1 MIINAVELFFS
12 INVILFLK
20 SDKMNKADESDED
33 EGPSFREMGLDDRLL
48 EAAAV
53 KLAWKEPTDIQKRAI
68 PLIMEGRDLLARG
81 RTGSGKTGAFVIP
94 IIQKVLDCKRLGT
107 GSGEQCVRALI
118 MAPTKELCRQIQ
130 NVLKGNSLF
139 LISSLTKHPEKWG
152 YLQDNCIE
160 IQLCMLSIL
169 DLVSSCGRVVRSVDV
184 SDHRLGADID
194 AHKPL
199 IVGDVPDIIVGTP
212 SRVLMH
218 IEAGHLDGLKDT
230 LEILVLDEADLII
243 SFGYEAEVKKVLTQL
258 PSIYQSVLTSATL
271 SSGAVKLKELVLR
284 RPVTLNLEEDSLPE
298 DSQLTQYQIKIEEE
312 DKFVL
317 IYALFKLKLVHGKT
331 IVFVN
336 SVDRCYK
343 LKLYL
348 EQFSIPVC
356 VLNSELPN
364 ATRCHIV
371 SQFNKGLYDVVV
383 ASDETFLDS
392 MPLRE
397 ANSDKK
403 SKQFKVDKDKA
414 NSKREK
420 DLESGASRGIDFQFV
435 SNVINFDFPRDVDSY
450 IHRVGRT
457 ARGTAKGTALN
468 LVSMKEMDRVSKVVN
483 TLKRSKQISSSTN
496 EEDAVNEEEVFKPYR
511 FRMEELDG
519 FRYRATDAWRAVTK
533 IAIREARLKE
543 IKAEMLNS
551 VKLKTH
557 LADNP
562 RDVQILRHDK
572 ALHTV
577 RQQVH
582 LRNVPDYIVPN
593 ALKKMTTGTFK
604 SKNRGKRNFK
614 KSQHR
619 EMSTAK
625 KKFEKRQADP
635 LRSLVSK

>member
-1 MIINAVELFFS
+1 
-12 INVILFLK
+12 
-20 SDKMNKADESDED
+20 
-33 EGPSFREMGLDDRLL
+33 
-48 EAAAV
+48 
-53 KLAWKEPTDIQKRAI
+53 
-68 PLIMEGRDLLARG
+68 MEGRDLMARG

-94 IIQKVLDCKRLGT
+94 IIQKILDYKRLGK
-107 GSGEQCVRALI
+107 GSQQQCVRALI

-130 NVLKGNSLF
+130 TVFKD
-139 LISSLTKHPEKWG
+139 LT
-152 YLQDNCIE
+152 
-160 IQLCMLSIL
+160 
-169 DLVSSCGRVVRSVDV
+169 SSCGRVARSVDV
-184 SDHRLGADID
+184 SDHRLGVDIQ

-199 IVGDVPDIIVGTP
+199 LVGDVPDVIVGTP

-218 IEAGHLDGLKDT
+218 MEAGHLPDLKNS
-230 LEILVLDEADLII
+230 LEILVLDEADLIV
-243 SFGYEAEVKKVLTQL
+243 SFGYEEEVKKVLSRL
-258 PSIYQSVLTSATL
+258 PAIYQSILTSATL
-271 SSGAVKLKELVLR
+271 SAGAVKLKELVLR
-284 RPVTLNLEEDSLPE
+284 RPVMLSLEEDPLPA

-348 EQFSIPVC
+348 EQFAIPVC

-392 MPLRE
+392 VQPSEIDVGNR
-397 ANSDKK
+397 DKGK
-403 SKQFKVDKDKA
+403 VQKVDKDKA
-414 NSKREK
+414 KSKRDK
-420 DLESGASRGIDFQFV
+420 DQESGASRGIDFQFV

-457 ARGTAKGTALN
+457 ARGTAKGTALS
-468 LVSMKEMDRVSKVVN
+468 LTSMKEMERVTMVEDA
-483 TLKRSKQISSSTN
+483 LKLSRSSSTALN
-496 EEDAVNEEEVFKPYR
+496 ENVREEDHSVFKPYR

-519 FRYRATDAWRAVTK
+519 FRYRAVDAWRAVTK

-593 ALKKMTTGTFK
+593 ALKKMTANSRK
-604 SKNRGKRNFK
+604 RGKKNFK
-614 KSQHR
+614 GNGG
-619 EMSTAK
+619 MSLAK
-625 KKFEKRQADP
+625 KKFEKRKSDP

>member
-1 MIINAVELFFS
+1 
-12 INVILFLK
+12 
-20 SDKMNKADESDED
+20 
-33 EGPSFREMGLDDRLL
+33 
-48 EAAAV
+48 
-53 KLAWKEPTDIQKRAI
+53 
-68 PLIMEGRDLLARG
+68 MEGRDLLARG
-81 RTGSGKTGAFVIP
+81 RTGSGKTGAFLIP
-94 IIQKVLDCKRLGT
+94 IIQKVLDCKRLAV
-107 GSGEQCVRALI
+107 GSSEQCVRALI
-118 MAPTKELCRQIQ
+118 MTPTKELCRQIQ
-130 NVLKGNSLF
+130 NVLK
-139 LISSLTKHPEKWG
+139 
-152 YLQDNCIE
+152 
-160 IQLCMLSIL
+160 

-184 SDHRLGADID
+184 SDHRLGADIA

-218 IEAGHLDGLKDT
+218 MEASHLDDLKNT
-230 LEILVLDEADLII
+230 LEILVLDEADLIV
-243 SFGYEAEVKKVLTQL
+243 SFGYEAEVKKLLTRL

-298 DSQLTQYQIKIEEE
+298 DSQLTQYQIRIEEE

-348 EQFSIPVC
+348 EQFAIPVC

-364 ATRCHIV
+364 VTRCHIV

-383 ASDETFLDS
+383 ASDETFLDTV
-392 MPLRE
+392 PQTGND
-397 ANSDKK
+397 ANKDNRH
-403 SKQFKVDKDKA
+403 KVDKDKA
-414 NSKREK
+414 NSKRDK
-420 DLESGASRGIDFQFV
+420 DQESGASRGIDFQFV

-457 ARGTAKGTALN
+457 ARGTAKGTALS
-468 LVSMKEMDRVSKVVN
+468 LVSMKEMDRVAKVEENLRRSKVA
-483 TLKRSKQISSSTN
+483 RSSITNDSSEKET
-496 EEDAVNEEEVFKPYR
+496 VFKPYR

-577 RQQVH
+577 RQQAH
-582 LRNVPDYIVPN
+582 LKNVPDYIVPN
-593 ALKKMTTGTFK
+593 ALKKMTANSFRSKRKGKHYLK
-604 SKNRGKRNFK
+604 SGGGV
-614 KSQHR
+614 S
-619 EMSTAK
+619 SAK
-625 KKFEKRQADP
+625 
-635 LRSLVSK
+635 

>member
-1 MIINAVELFFS
+1 
-12 INVILFLK
+12 
-20 SDKMNKADESDED
+20 
-33 EGPSFREMGLDDRLL
+33 
-48 EAAAV
+48 
-53 KLAWKEPTDIQKRAI
+53 
-68 PLIMEGRDLLARG
+68 MEGRDLMARG

-94 IIQKVLDCKRLGT
+94 IIQKILDYKRLGK
-107 GSGEQCVRALI
+107 GSQQQCVRALI

-130 NVLKGNSLF
+130 TVFKD
-139 LISSLTKHPEKWG
+139 LT
-152 YLQDNCIE
+152 
-160 IQLCMLSIL
+160 
-169 DLVSSCGRVVRSVDV
+169 SSCGRVARSVDV
-184 SDHRLGADID
+184 SDHRLGVDIQ

-199 IVGDVPDIIVGTP
+199 LVGDVPDVIVGTP

-218 IEAGHLDGLKDT
+218 MEAGHLPDVKNS
-230 LEILVLDEADLII
+230 LEILVLDEADLIV
-243 SFGYEAEVKKVLTQL
+243 SFGYEEEVKKVLSRL
-258 PSIYQSVLTSATL
+258 PAIYQSILTSATL
-271 SSGAVKLKELVLR
+271 SAGAVKLKELVLR
-284 RPVTLNLEEDSLPE
+284 RPVMLNLEEDSLPA
-298 DSQLTQYQIKIEEE
+298 DSQLTQYQIRIEEE

-336 SVDRCYK
+336 NVDRCYK

-392 MPLRE
+392 VQPSEIDVGNR
-397 ANSDKK
+397 DKGK
-403 SKQFKVDKDKA
+403 VQKVDKDKA
-414 NSKREK
+414 KSKRDK
-420 DLESGASRGIDFQFV
+420 DQESGASRGIDFQFV

-457 ARGTAKGTALN
+457 ARGTAKGTALS
-468 LVSMKEMDRVSKVVN
+468 LTSMKEMERVTMV
-483 TLKRSKQISSSTN
+483 
-496 EEDAVNEEEVFKPYR
+496 EDALKLSRLSNTALNENGRQEDHSVFKQYR

-519 FRYRATDAWRAVTK
+519 FRYRAVDAWRAVTK

-619 EMSTAK
+619 EMSSAK
-625 KKFEKRQADP
+625 KKFEKRQSDP
-635 LRSLVSK
+635 LRSLVPK

>member
-1 MIINAVELFFS
+1 MAQKN
-12 INVILFLK
+12 N
-20 SDKMNKADESDED
+20 ESDD
-33 EGPSFREMGLDDRLL
+33 DDGPSFREMGLDDRLL

-53 KLAWKEPTDIQKRAI
+53 KLGWKEPTDIQQRAI

-94 IIQKVLDCKRLGT
+94 IIQKILDCKRLGT
-107 GSGEQCVRALI
+107 GSNEQCVRALI
-118 MAPTKELCRQIQ
+118 MAPTKELCRQTQ
-130 NVLKGNSLF
+130 NVLK
-139 LISSLTKHPEKWG
+139 
-152 YLQDNCIE
+152 
-160 IQLCMLSIL
+160 

-184 SDHRLGADID
+184 SDHRLGVDIE

-218 IEAGHLDGLKDT
+218 MEAGHLDDLRIT
-230 LEILVLDEADLII
+230 LEILVLDEADLIV
-243 SFGYEAEVKKVLTQL
+243 SFGYEAEVKKVLTRL

-284 RPVTLNLEEDSLPE
+284 RPVTLNLEEDSLPL
-298 DSQLTQYQIKIEEE
+298 DSQLTQYQIRIEEE

-336 SVDRCYK
+336 NVDRCYK

-348 EQFSIPVC
+348 EQFAIPVC

-383 ASDETFLDS
+383 ASDETFLES
-392 MPLRE
+392 IPKRE
-397 ANSDKK
+397 SGQVNFDKK
-403 SKQFKVDKDKA
+403 GKLHKVDKDKA
-414 NSKREK
+414 KSKRDK
-420 DLESGASRGIDFQFV
+420 DQESGASRGIDFQFV

-457 ARGTAKGTALN
+457 ARGTSKGTALS
-468 LVSMKEMDRVSKVVN
+468 LVSMKEMDRVSNVEEA
-483 TLKRSKQISSSTN
+483 LSRSKKNNAAGITDGSETEQSI
-496 EEDAVNEEEVFKPYR
+496 FKPYR

-533 IAIREARLKE
+533 IAVREARLKE

-562 RDVQILRHDK
+562 RDAQILRHDK

-577 RQQVH
+577 RHQLH

-593 ALKKMTTGTFK
+593 ALKKMTANTRRK
-604 SKNRGKRNFK
+604 GKRNFK
-614 KSQHR
+614 GGNNGIS
-619 EMSTAK
+619 SAK
-625 KKFEKRQADP
+625 KKFEKRRADP
-635 LRSLVSK
+635 LRSLLNK

>member
-1 MIINAVELFFS
+1 
-12 INVILFLK
+12 
-20 SDKMNKADESDED
+20 
-33 EGPSFREMGLDDRLL
+33 
-48 EAAAV
+48 
-53 KLAWKEPTDIQKRAI
+53 
-68 PLIMEGRDLLARG
+68 MEGRDLLARG
-81 RTGSGKTGAFVIP
+81 RTGSGKTGAFLIP
-94 IIQKVLDCKRLGT
+94 IIQKVLDCKRLAA
-107 GSGEQCVRALI
+107 GSSEQCVRALI
-118 MAPTKELCRQIQ
+118 MTPTKELCRQIQ
-130 NVLKGNSLF
+130 NVLK
-139 LISSLTKHPEKWG
+139 
-152 YLQDNCIE
+152 
-160 IQLCMLSIL
+160 

-184 SDHRLGADID
+184 SDHRLGTDIN

-199 IVGDVPDIIVGTP
+199 LVGDVPDIIVGTP
-212 SRVLMH
+212 SRVLIHM
-218 IEAGHLDGLKDT
+218 EAGHLDDLRNT
-230 LEILVLDEADLII
+230 LEILVLDEADLIV
-243 SFGYEAEVKKVLTQL
+243 SFGHEDDVKGILSAL

-271 SSGAVKLKELVLR
+271 SSGAVTLKELVLR
-284 RPVTLNLEEDSLPE
+284 RPVTLNLEEESLPE

-336 SVDRCYK
+336 NVDRCYK

-383 ASDETFLDS
+383 ASDETFLES
-392 MPLRE
+392 MPHNQNGQE
-397 ANSDKK
+397 HCDKK
-403 SKQFKVDKDKA
+403 GKVYKVDKDKA
-414 NSKREK
+414 KSKRDK
-420 DLESGASRGIDFQFV
+420 DQESGASRGIDFQFV

-457 ARGTAKGTALN
+457 ARGTAKGTALS
-468 LVSMKEMDRVSKVVN
+468 LTSMKEMERVTMV
-483 TLKRSKQISSSTN
+483 
-496 EEDAVNEEEVFKPYR
+496 EDALKLSRSSNTAQNENGRQEDQSVFKPYR

-519 FRYRATDAWRAVTK
+519 FRYRAVDAWRAVTK

-562 RDVQILRHDK
+562 RDAQILRHDK

-582 LRNVPDYIVPN
+582 LKNVPDYIVPN
-593 ALKKMTTGTFK
+593 ALKKNDRK
-604 SKNRGKRNFK
+604 Y
-614 KSQHR
+614 
-619 EMSTAK
+619 
-625 KKFEKRQADP
+625 
-635 LRSLVSK
+635 

>member
-1 MIINAVELFFS
+1 MSSNG
-12 INVILFLK
+12 N
-20 SDKMNKADESDED
+20 ESDED
-33 EGPSFREMGLDDRLL
+33 DGPTFREMGLDDRLL

-53 KLAWKEPTDIQKRAI
+53 KLGWKEPTDIQQRAI

-94 IIQKVLDCKRLGT
+94 IIQKILDCKRLGS
-107 GSGEQCVRALI
+107 GSNEQCVRALI
-118 MAPTKELCRQIQ
+118 MAPTKELCRQTQ
-130 NVLKGNSLF
+130 NVLK
-139 LISSLTKHPEKWG
+139 
-152 YLQDNCIE
+152 
-160 IQLCMLSIL
+160 

-184 SDHRLGADID
+184 SDHRLGADIE

-218 IEAGHLDGLKDT
+218 MEAGHLDDLKNT
-230 LEILVLDEADLII
+230 LEILVLDEADLIV
-243 SFGYEAEVKKVLTQL
+243 SFGYEAEVRKVLTRL

-284 RPVTLNLEEDSLPE
+284 RPVTLNLEEDSLPL
-298 DSQLTQYQIKIEEE
+298 DSQLTQYQIRIEEE

-364 ATRCHIV
+364 STRCHIV

-392 MPLRE
+392 ALPSENDPVNR
-397 ANSDKK
+397 DKGK
-403 SKQFKVDKDKA
+403 VHKVDKDKA
-414 NSKREK
+414 KSKRDK
-420 DLESGASRGIDFQFV
+420 DQESGASRGIDFQFV
-435 SNVINFDFPRDVDSY
+435 SNIINFDFPRDVDSY

-457 ARGTAKGTALN
+457 ARGTAKGTALS
-468 LVSMKEMDRVSKVVN
+468 LVSMKEMDRVATVEESLRRSKVAGSSN
-483 TLKRSKQISSSTN
+483 TVDSS
-496 EEDAVNEEEVFKPYR
+496 EKEMIFKPYR

-562 RDVQILRHDK
+562 RDAQILRHDK

-577 RQQVH
+577 RQQAH
-582 LRNVPDYIVPN
+582 LKNVPDYIVPN
-593 ALKKMTTGTFK
+593 ALKKMTTNSFRSRRKGK
-604 SKNRGKRNFK
+604 HNLKNGGSGMSSAKR
-614 KSQHR
+614 
-619 EMSTAK
+619 
-625 KKFEKRQADP
+625 KFEKRKADP
-635 LRSLVSK
+635 LRSLVPK

>member
-1 MIINAVELFFS
+1 
-12 INVILFLK
+12 
-20 SDKMNKADESDED
+20 
-33 EGPSFREMGLDDRLL
+33 
-48 EAAAV
+48 
-53 KLAWKEPTDIQKRAI
+53 
-68 PLIMEGRDLLARG
+68 MEGRDLLARG

-107 GSGEQCVRALI
+107 GSSEQCVRALI

-130 NVLKGNSLF
+130 NVLK
-139 LISSLTKHPEKWG
+139 
-152 YLQDNCIE
+152 
-160 IQLCMLSIL
+160 

-184 SDHRLGADID
+184 SDHRLGTDIN

-199 IVGDVPDIIVGTP
+199 LVGDVPDIIVGTP

-218 IEAGHLDGLKDT
+218 IEAGHLDALKNT

-243 SFGYEAEVKKVLTQL
+243 SFGYESEVKKVLTRL
-258 PSIYQSVLTSATL
+258 PSIYQSVLPSATL

-298 DSQLTQYQIKIEEE
+298 DSQLTQYQIRIEEE

-343 LKLYL
+343 VKLYL

-364 ATRCHIV
+364 TTRCHIV

-383 ASDETFLDS
+383 ASDETFLEA
-392 MPLRE
+392 MPLQE
-397 ANSDKK
+397 GIDKK
-403 SKQFKVDKDKA
+403 SKPNKVDKDKA

-435 SNVINFDFPRDVDSY
+435 ANVINFDFPRDVDSY

-457 ARGTAKGTALN
+457 ARGTAKGTALS
-468 LVSMKEMDRVSKVVN
+468 LTSMKEMERVTMVEE
-483 TLKRSKQISSSTN
+483 TLRRSKKSHEGGSANSPETEQSI
-496 EEDAVNEEEVFKPYR
+496 FKPYR

-533 IAIREARLKE
+533 IAVREARLKE

-562 RDVQILRHDK
+562 RDAQILRHDK

-582 LRNVPDYIVPN
+582 LKNVPDYIVPN
-593 ALKKMTTGTFK
+593 ALKKMTANTRRT
-604 SKNRGKRNFK
+604 GKRNFK
-614 KSQHR
+614 GGNGG
-619 EMSTAK
+619 MSLARR
-625 KKFEKRQADP
+625 KFEKRKADP
-635 LRSLVSK
+635 LRSLVP

>member
-1 MIINAVELFFS
+1 MH
-12 INVILFLK
+12 
-20 SDKMNKADESDED
+20 
-33 EGPSFREMGLDDRLL
+33 
-48 EAAAV
+48 
-53 KLAWKEPTDIQKRAI
+53 
-68 PLIMEGRDLLARG
+68 
-81 RTGSGKTGAFVIP
+81 
-94 IIQKVLDCKRLGT
+94 
-107 GSGEQCVRALI
+107 
-118 MAPTKELCRQIQ
+118 
-130 NVLKGNSLF
+130 SLNIF
-139 LISSLTKHPEKWG
+139 A
-152 YLQDNCIE
+152 
-160 IQLCMLSIL
+160 

-184 SDHRLGADID
+184 SDHRLGADIE

-212 SRVLMH
+212 SRVLIHM
-218 IEAGHLDGLKDT
+218 EAGHLDDLRNT
-230 LEILVLDEADLII
+230 LEILVLDEADLIV
-243 SFGYEAEVKKVLTQL
+243 SFGYESEVKKVLTRL

-284 RPVTLNLEEDSLPE
+284 RPVTLNLEEDSLPV
-298 DSQLTQYQIKIEEE
+298 DSQLTQYQIRIEEE

-336 SVDRCYK
+336 NVDRCYK

-348 EQFSIPVC
+348 EQFAIPVC

-383 ASDETFLDS
+383 ASDETFLES
-392 MPLRE
+392 MPHNQNGQE
-397 ANSDKK
+397 HCDKK
-403 SKQFKVDKDKA
+403 GKVYKVDKDKA
-414 NSKREK
+414 KSKRDK
-420 DLESGASRGIDFQFV
+420 DQESGASRGIDFQFV

-457 ARGTAKGTALN
+457 ARGTAKGTALS
-468 LVSMKEMDRVSKVVN
+468 LVSMKEMDRVSKVEE
-483 TLKRSKQISSSTN
+483 TLMRSKKSHEGGSANIPETEQSI
-496 EEDAVNEEEVFKPYR
+496 FKPYR

-533 IAIREARLKE
+533 IAVREARLKE

-562 RDVQILRHDK
+562 RDAQILRHDK

-582 LRNVPDYIVPN
+582 LKNVPDYIVPN
-593 ALKKMTTGTFK
+593 ALKKMTANTRRT
-604 SKNRGKRNFK
+604 GKRNFK
-614 KSQHR
+614 GGNGG
-619 EMSTAK
+619 MSLARR
-625 KKFEKRQADP
+625 KFEKRKADP
-635 LRSLVSK
+635 LRSLIP

>member
-1 MIINAVELFFS
+1 MTSKIND
-12 INVILFLK
+12 
-20 SDKMNKADESDED
+20 SDDDD
-33 EGPSFREMGLDDRLL
+33 GPSFREMGLDDRLL
-48 EAAAV
+48 EAAAI

-81 RTGSGKTGAFVIP
+81 RTGSGKTGAFLIP
-94 IIQKVLDCKRLGT
+94 IIQKVLDCKRLAA
-107 GSGEQCVRALI
+107 GSSEQCVRALI
-118 MAPTKELCRQIQ
+118 MTPTKELCRQIQ
-130 NVLKGNSLF
+130 NVLK
-139 LISSLTKHPEKWG
+139 
-152 YLQDNCIE
+152 
-160 IQLCMLSIL
+160 

-184 SDHRLGADID
+184 SDHRLGTDIN

-199 IVGDVPDIIVGTP
+199 LVGDVPDIIVGTP

-218 IEAGHLDGLKDT
+218 LEAGHLDNLKNT
-230 LEILVLDEADLII
+230 LEILVMDEADLIV

-348 EQFSIPVC
+348 EQFAIPVC

-364 ATRCHIV
+364 VTRCHIV

-392 MPLRE
+392 IQQGD
-397 ANSDKK
+397 SSIDTFDKK
-403 SKQFKVDKDKA
+403 GKLHKVDKDKA
-414 NSKREK
+414 NSKRSK
-420 DLESGASRGIDFQFV
+420 DQESGASRGIDFQFV

-457 ARGTAKGTALN
+457 ARGTAKGTALS
-468 LVSMKEMDRVSKVVN
+468 LTSMKEMERVTMV
-483 TLKRSKQISSSTN
+483 
-496 EEDAVNEEEVFKPYR
+496 EDALKLSRSSNTAQNENGRQEDQSVFKPYR

-519 FRYRATDAWRAVTK
+519 FRYRAVDAWRAVTK

-593 ALKKMTTGTFK
+593 ALKKMTANSRK
-604 SKNRGKRNFK
+604 RGKKNFK
-614 KSQHR
+614 GNGG
-619 EMSTAK
+619 MSLAK
-625 KKFEKRQADP
+625 KKFEKRKSDP

>member
-1 MIINAVELFFS
+1 MNSVRGNPRVIKLKNYLAPHIEVLPDVLFH
-12 INVILFLK
+12 ILK
-20 SDKMNKADESDED
+20 D
-33 EGPSFREMGLDDRLL
+33 
-48 EAAAV
+48 
-53 KLAWKEPTDIQKRAI
+53 LA
-68 PLIMEGRDLLARG
+68 
-81 RTGSGKTGAFVIP
+81 
-94 IIQKVLDCKRLGT
+94 
-107 GSGEQCVRALI
+107 
-118 MAPTKELCRQIQ
+118 
-130 NVLKGNSLF
+130 
-139 LISSLTKHPEKWG
+139 
-152 YLQDNCIE
+152 
-160 IQLCMLSIL
+160 
-169 DLVSSCGRVVRSVDV
+169 SSCGRVVRSVDV
-184 SDHRLGADID
+184 SDHRLGADIE

-199 IVGDVPDIIVGTP
+199 IVGDVPDVIVGTP

-218 IEAGHLDGLKDT
+218 MEAGHLDDLRNS

-243 SFGYEAEVKKVLTQL
+243 SFGYEDEVKKVLSRL

-284 RPVTLNLEEDSLPE
+284 RPVTLNLEEDSLPA
-298 DSQLTQYQIKIEEE
+298 DSQLTQYQIRIEEE

-336 SVDRCYK
+336 NVDRCYK

-348 EQFSIPVC
+348 EQFAIPVC

-383 ASDETFLDS
+383 ASDETFLTSAPEQEIGVD
-392 MPLRE
+392 
-397 ANSDKK
+397 NCDKK
-403 SKQFKVDKDKA
+403 KGQKVDKDKA
-414 NSKREK
+414 KSKRDK
-420 DLESGASRGIDFQFV
+420 DQESGASRGIDFQFV

-457 ARGTAKGTALN
+457 ARGTAKGTALS
-468 LVSMKEMDRVSKVVN
+468 LVSMKEMDRVAKVEE
-483 TLKRSKQISSSTN
+483 TLRRSKNNTRENMNTDNSKFEHDI
-496 EEDAVNEEEVFKPYR
+496 FKPYR

-543 IKAEMLNS
+543 IKSEMLNS

-582 LRNVPDYIVPN
+582 LKNVPDYIVPS
-593 ALKKMTTGTFK
+593 ALRKMTGNSTNPRKRKQHFK
-604 SKNRGKRNFK
+604 GGGGGISL
-614 KSQHR
+614 
-619 EMSTAK
+619 AK
-625 KKFEKRQADP
+625 KKFEKRKADP
-635 LRSLVSK
+635 LGSLGLKK

>member
-1 MIINAVELFFS
+1 
-12 INVILFLK
+12 
-20 SDKMNKADESDED
+20 
-33 EGPSFREMGLDDRLL
+33 
-48 EAAAV
+48 
-53 KLAWKEPTDIQKRAI
+53 
-68 PLIMEGRDLLARG
+68 MEGRDLLARG

-107 GSGEQCVRALI
+107 GSSEQCVRALI

-130 NVLKGNSLF
+130 NVLR
-139 LISSLTKHPEKWG
+139 
-152 YLQDNCIE
+152 
-160 IQLCMLSIL
+160 

-184 SDHRLGADID
+184 SDHRLGADIA

-199 IVGDVPDIIVGTP
+199 VVGDVPDIIVGTP

-218 IEAGHLDGLKDT
+218 IEAGHLDALKNT

-243 SFGYEAEVKKVLTQL
+243 SFGYEAEVKKVLTRL
-258 PSIYQSVLTSATL
+258 PPIYQSVLTSATL

-284 RPVTLNLEEDSLPE
+284 RPVTLNLEEDFLPE
-298 DSQLTQYQIKIEEE
+298 DSQLTQYQIRIEEE

-343 LKLYL
+343 VKLYL

-383 ASDETFLDS
+383 ASDETFLEA
-392 MPLRE
+392 MPLQE
-397 ANSDKK
+397 GIDKK
-403 SKQFKVDKDKA
+403 SKPNKVDKDKA

-468 LVSMKEMDRVSKVVN
+468 LVSMKEMERVTKVVE
-483 TLKRSKQISSSTN
+483 TLKRSKQNSSKSEDSIN
-496 EEDAVNEEEVFKPYR
+496 EQEVFKPYR

-593 ALKKMTTGTFK
+593 ALKKMTANSRK
-604 SKNRGKRNFK
+604 RGKKNFK
-614 KSQHR
+614 GNGG
-619 EMSTAK
+619 MSLAK
-625 KKFEKRQADP
+625 KKFEKRKSDP

>member
-1 MIINAVELFFS
+1 
-12 INVILFLK
+12 
-20 SDKMNKADESDED
+20 
-33 EGPSFREMGLDDRLL
+33 
-48 EAAAV
+48 
-53 KLAWKEPTDIQKRAI
+53 
-68 PLIMEGRDLLARG
+68 MEGRDLLARG

-94 IIQKVLDCKRLGT
+94 IIQKILDCKRLGT
-107 GSGEQCVRALI
+107 GSNEQCVRALI

-130 NVLKGNSLF
+130 TVLK
-139 LISSLTKHPEKWG
+139 
-152 YLQDNCIE
+152 
-160 IQLCMLSIL
+160 

-184 SDHRLGADID
+184 SDHRLGADIA

-212 SRVLMH
+212 SRVLLH
-218 IEAGHLDGLKDT
+218 LEAGHLDDLKNT

-258 PSIYQSVLTSATL
+258 PPIYQSVLTSATL

-284 RPVTLNLEEDSLPE
+284 RPVTLNLEEESLPE

-348 EQFSIPVC
+348 EQFAIPVC

-364 ATRCHIV
+364 VTRCHIV

-392 MPLRE
+392 IQQGD
-397 ANSDKK
+397 SSIDTFDKK
-403 SKQFKVDKDKA
+403 GKLHKIDKDKA
-414 NSKREK
+414 NSKRSK
-420 DLESGASRGIDFQFV
+420 DQESGASRGIDFQFV

-468 LVSMKEMDRVSKVVN
+468 LVSMKEMERVSKVVE
-483 TLKRSKQISSSTN
+483 TLKRSKQNSSNSEDLTN
-496 EEDAVNEEEVFKPYR
+496 EQELFKPYR

-533 IAIREARLKE
+533 IAVREARLKE

-593 ALKKMTTGTFK
+593 ALKKMTANSRK
-604 SKNRGKRNFK
+604 RGKKNFK
-614 KSQHR
+614 GKGG
-619 EMSTAK
+619 MSLAK
-625 KKFEKRQADP
+625 KKFEKRKSDP

>member
-1 MIINAVELFFS
+1 
-12 INVILFLK
+12 
-20 SDKMNKADESDED
+20 
-33 EGPSFREMGLDDRLL
+33 
-48 EAAAV
+48 
-53 KLAWKEPTDIQKRAI
+53 
-68 PLIMEGRDLLARG
+68 MEGRDLLARG

-94 IIQKVLDCKRLGT
+94 IIQKVLDCKRIGT
-107 GSGEQCVRALI
+107 GSSEQCVRALI

-130 NVLKGNSLF
+130 NVLK
-139 LISSLTKHPEKWG
+139 
-152 YLQDNCIE
+152 
-160 IQLCMLSIL
+160 

-184 SDHRLGADID
+184 SDHRLGTDIS

-218 IEAGHLDGLKDT
+218 IEAGHLDDLKNT
-230 LEILVLDEADLII
+230 LEILVLDEADLIV

-414 NSKREK
+414 NSKRKK
-420 DLESGASRGIDFQFV
+420 DTESGVSRGIDFQFV
-435 SNVINFDFPRDVDSY
+435 SNVINFDFPPDVDSY

-457 ARGTAKGTALN
+457 ARGNNKGTALSLIAARELERAN
-468 LVSMKEMDRVSKVVN
+468 QVERHLREKEGLGVASDN
-483 TLKRSKQISSSTN
+483 
-496 EEDAVNEEEVFKPYR
+496 DADNCVFKPYQ
-511 FRMEELDG
+511 FKIEELDG
-519 FRYRATDAWRAVTK
+519 FKYRAMDAWRSVTRIAV
-533 IAIREARLKE
+533 REAR
-543 IKAEMLNS
+543 
-551 VKLKTH
+551 
-557 LADNP
+557 
-562 RDVQILRHDK
+562 
-572 ALHTV
+572 
-577 RQQVH
+577 
-582 LRNVPDYIVPN
+582 
-593 ALKKMTTGTFK
+593 
-604 SKNRGKRNFK
+604 
-614 KSQHR
+614 
-619 EMSTAK
+619 
-625 KKFEKRQADP
+625 
-635 LRSLVSK
+635 

>member
-1 MIINAVELFFS
+1 
-12 INVILFLK
+12 
-20 SDKMNKADESDED
+20 MNTKTYESDEED
-33 EGPSFREMGLDDRLL
+33 GPSFREMGLDDRLL

-94 IIQKVLDCKRLGT
+94 IIQKVLDCKRIGT
-107 GSGEQCVRALI
+107 GSSEQCVRALI

-130 NVLKGNSLF
+130 NVLK
-139 LISSLTKHPEKWG
+139 
-152 YLQDNCIE
+152 
-160 IQLCMLSIL
+160 

-184 SDHRLGADID
+184 SDHRLGTDIS

-218 IEAGHLDGLKDT
+218 IEAGHLNALKDT

-364 ATRCHIV
+364 TTRCHIV

-392 MPLRE
+392 MPLRDS
-397 ANSDKK
+397 NSDKK
-403 SKQFKVDKDKA
+403 SKPNKIDKDKA

-468 LVSMKEMDRVSKVVN
+468 LVSMKEMERMSNVVE
-483 TLKRSKQISSSTN
+483 TLRRSKLKDSDSNSDEIGSEQEI
-496 EEDAVNEEEVFKPYR
+496 FKPYR

-593 ALKKMTTGTFK
+593 ALKKMTTNSFK
-604 SKNRGKRNFK
+604 SKSKGKRNFK
-614 KSQHR
+614 NKHR
-619 EMSTAK
+619 EMSSAK
-625 KKFEKRQADP
+625 KKFEKRQSDP

>member
-1 MIINAVELFFS
+1 M
-12 INVILFLK
+12 
-20 SDKMNKADESDED
+20 
-33 EGPSFREMGLDDRLL
+33 
-48 EAAAV
+48 
-53 KLAWKEPTDIQKRAI
+53 
-68 PLIMEGRDLLARG
+68 
-81 RTGSGKTGAFVIP
+81 
-94 IIQKVLDCKRLGT
+94 
-107 GSGEQCVRALI
+107 
-118 MAPTKELCRQIQ
+118 
-130 NVLKGNSLF
+130 
-139 LISSLTKHPEKWG
+139 
-152 YLQDNCIE
+152 
-160 IQLCMLSIL
+160 
-169 DLVSSCGRVVRSVDV
+169 
-184 SDHRLGADID
+184 
-194 AHKPL
+194 
-199 IVGDVPDIIVGTP
+199 
-212 SRVLMH
+212 
-218 IEAGHLDGLKDT
+218 
-230 LEILVLDEADLII
+230 
-243 SFGYEAEVKKVLTQL
+243 
-258 PSIYQSVLTSATL
+258 
-271 SSGAVKLKELVLR
+271 
-284 RPVTLNLEEDSLPE
+284 
-298 DSQLTQYQIKIEEE
+298 
-312 DKFVL
+312 L

-364 ATRCHIV
+364 TTRCHIV

-392 MPLRE
+392 MPLRDS
-397 ANSDKK
+397 NSDKK
-403 SKQFKVDKDKA
+403 SKPNKIDKDKA

-468 LVSMKEMDRVSKVVN
+468 LVSMKEMERVSSVVE
-483 TLKRSKQISSSTN
+483 TLKRSKLKDSDSNS
-496 EEDAVNEEEVFKPYR
+496 EEIGSEQEIFKPYR

-562 RDVQILRHDK
+562 RDAQILRHDK

-593 ALKKMTTGTFK
+593 ALKKMTTNSFK
-604 SKNRGKRNFK
+604 SKSKGQRNFK
-614 KSQHR
+614 NKQR
-619 EMSTAK
+619 EMSSAK
-625 KKFEKRQADP
+625 KKFEKRQSDP

>member
-1 MIINAVELFFS
+1 M
-12 INVILFLK
+12 
-20 SDKMNKADESDED
+20 
-33 EGPSFREMGLDDRLL
+33 
-48 EAAAV
+48 
-53 KLAWKEPTDIQKRAI
+53 
-68 PLIMEGRDLLARG
+68 
-81 RTGSGKTGAFVIP
+81 
-94 IIQKVLDCKRLGT
+94 
-107 GSGEQCVRALI
+107 
-118 MAPTKELCRQIQ
+118 
-130 NVLKGNSLF
+130 
-139 LISSLTKHPEKWG
+139 
-152 YLQDNCIE
+152 
-160 IQLCMLSIL
+160 
-169 DLVSSCGRVVRSVDV
+169 VRSVDV
-184 SDHRLGADID
+184 SDHRLGADIA

-218 IEAGHLDGLKDT
+218 MEAGHLDDLKNT
-230 LEILVLDEADLII
+230 LEILVLDEADLIV
-243 SFGYEAEVKKVLTQL
+243 SFGYEAEVKKLLTRL

-284 RPVTLNLEEDSLPE
+284 RPVTLNLEEDSLPV
-298 DSQLTQYQIKIEEE
+298 DTQLTQYQIKIEEE

-336 SVDRCYK
+336 NVDRCYK

-392 MPLRE
+392 VPQNGID
-397 ANSDKK
+397 ANKDNRH
-403 SKQFKVDKDKA
+403 KVDKDKA
-414 NSKREK
+414 NSKRDK
-420 DLESGASRGIDFQFV
+420 DQESGASRGIDFQFV

-457 ARGTAKGTALN
+457 ARGSSKGTALS
-468 LVSMKEMDRVSKVVN
+468 LVSMKEMGRVANVEKS
-483 TLKRSKQISSSTN
+483 LMRSKAASSSNTVDSS
-496 EEDAVNEEEVFKPYR
+496 EKETIFKPYR

-533 IAIREARLKE
+533 IAVREARLKE

-577 RQQVH
+577 RQQAH
-582 LRNVPDYIVPN
+582 LKNVPDYIVPN
-593 ALKKMTTGTFK
+593 ALKKMTANSFRSKRKGKQYLK
-604 SKNRGKRNFK
+604 SGGGVSSAKR
-614 KSQHR
+614 
-619 EMSTAK
+619 
-625 KKFEKRQADP
+625 KFEKRKADP
-635 LRSLVSK
+635 LRSLVPK

>member
-1 MIINAVELFFS
+1 
-12 INVILFLK
+12 
-20 SDKMNKADESDED
+20 
-33 EGPSFREMGLDDRLL
+33 
-48 EAAAV
+48 
-53 KLAWKEPTDIQKRAI
+53 
-68 PLIMEGRDLLARG
+68 MEGRDLMARG

-94 IIQKVLDCKRLGT
+94 IIQKILDYKRLGK
-107 GSGEQCVRALI
+107 GSQQQCVRALI

-130 NVLKGNSLF
+130 TVFKD
-139 LISSLTKHPEKWG
+139 LT
-152 YLQDNCIE
+152 
-160 IQLCMLSIL
+160 
-169 DLVSSCGRVVRSVDV
+169 SSCGRVARSVDV
-184 SDHRLGADID
+184 SDHRLGVDIQ

-199 IVGDVPDIIVGTP
+199 LVGDVPDVIVGTP

-218 IEAGHLDGLKDT
+218 MEAGHLPDVKNS
-230 LEILVLDEADLII
+230 LEILVLDEADLIV
-243 SFGYEAEVKKVLTQL
+243 SFGYEEEVKKVLSRL
-258 PSIYQSVLTSATL
+258 PAIYQSILTSATL
-271 SSGAVKLKELVLR
+271 SAGAVKLKELVLR
-284 RPVTLNLEEDSLPE
+284 RPVMLSLEEDPLPA

-348 EQFSIPVC
+348 EQFAIPVC

-364 ATRCHIV
+364 VTRCHIV

-392 MPLRE
+392 IQQGD
-397 ANSDKK
+397 SGIDTFDKK
-403 SKQFKVDKDKA
+403 GKLHKIDKDKA
-414 NSKREK
+414 NSKRSK
-420 DLESGASRGIDFQFV
+420 DQESGASRGIDFQFV

-457 ARGTAKGTALN
+457 ARGTAKGTALS
-468 LVSMKEMDRVSKVVN
+468 LTSMKEMERVTMVEDA
-483 TLKRSKQISSSTN
+483 LKLSRSSSTALN
-496 EEDAVNEEEVFKPYR
+496 ENGREEDLSVFKPYR

-519 FRYRATDAWRAVTK
+519 FRYRAVDAWRAVTK

-593 ALKKMTTGTFK
+593 ALKKMTANSRK

-619 EMSTAK
+619 EMSSAK
-625 KKFEKRQADP
+625 KKFEKRQSDP
-635 LRSLVSK
+635 LRSLVPK